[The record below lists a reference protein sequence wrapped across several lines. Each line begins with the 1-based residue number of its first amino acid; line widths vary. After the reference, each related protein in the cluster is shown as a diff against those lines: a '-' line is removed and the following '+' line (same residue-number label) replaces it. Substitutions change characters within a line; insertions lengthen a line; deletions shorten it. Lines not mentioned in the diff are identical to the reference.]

1 MTVIIE
7 VHGVLHWKYEGCF
20 KSNAASF
27 IMLTEAGV
35 GGTAEEAEP
44 FRLYPITCFFA
55 MWEMAAERQS
65 D

>member
-44 FRLYPITCFFA
+44 FRLYPTTCFFA
-55 MWEMAAERQS
+55 M
-65 D
+65 